1 MSFYSLR
8 GMTVGVVVAVGAVC
22 ASSFALAQ
30 ETRPADAAAAVMDKA
45 GAHVATAT
53 LLDAQ
58 GKDVGVA
65 TLTEVA
71 GGGVMVNV
79 AVKGLAAGEHGLHVH
94 ETGTCTAPDFKSA
107 GGHWNPTGKKH
118 GKDNPEGHHAGD
130 IPNLV
135 VKDDG
140 TGTADFTI
148 EGATLAA
155 GDMSLMDKDGSAIVI
170 HAKGDD
176 YKTDPSGASGDRI
189 ACGIVKEAMAK

>member
-8 GMTVGVVVAVGAVC
+8 GMTVGVALAVGAVC

-30 ETRPADAAAAVMDKA
+30 ETRPADAVGAVMDKA
-45 GAHVATAT
+45 GAHAATAT

-65 TLTEVA
+65 TLTEIA
-71 GGGVMVNV
+71 GGGVKVNV

-107 GGHWNPTGKKH
+107 GAHWNPTGKKH

-130 IPNLV
+130 IPNIT

-148 EGATLAA
+148 AGATLAA
-155 GDMSLMDKDGSAIVI
+155 GDLSMMDKDGSSVVV
-170 HAKGDD
+170 HAKADD
-176 YKTDPSGASGDRI
+176 YKTDPSGDSGDRV
-189 ACGIVKEAMAK
+189 ACGIVKAAM